1 MPDGPVID
9 RYRQAPR
16 GAAYDPLAMERYVIA
31 AQLKAGKAAE
41 AERAL
46 ADGPPFD
53 PAQVGLS
60 GHAAYL
66 TDERVYLLFQGETA
80 RSTAL
85 QLAREHLVEVSRWQG
100 IVKGLPKTVTT
111 VPAEARCIYQ
121 WAREPSNATGTG
133 A

>member
-1 MPDGPVID
+1 
-9 RYRQAPR
+9 
-16 GAAYDPLAMERYVIA
+16 MEQYVIA
-31 AQLKAGKAAE
+31 AQLKPGKAAE

-60 GHAAYL
+60 QHAAYV
-66 TDERVYLLFQGETA
+66 TDETVYLLFQGETA

-100 IVKGLPKTVTT
+100 IVKGLPRTVTT
-111 VPAEARCIYQ
+111 VPTDARCVYQ
-121 WAREPSNATGTG
+121 WAREPSKDTGTD
-133 A
+133 AQI